1 MLVFCHCPKTAGTSL
16 FRAISMIHGLQH
28 SYLAKRERPSVAAL
42 RARGVTFVAGHVSY
56 EHYTE
61 QTDAAG
67 PDGLQFITF
76 VRDPI
81 QLTLSLYQHCMQHRH
96 IWRPATR
103 FFDVELPSRGIAK
116 SEPQAVRLFLARC
129 TELTGIRWDN
139 FQVRFAVNKSA
150 GELDRSDLEAATRE
164 ADIIS
169 CVTLSHS
176 ALIKGAWLRAGQH
189 VDLVGAFNLQM
200 REVDDEAL
208 RRSRVFVDTEAALRE
223 GGDVAVALASG
234 AIDRS
239 HVVADLAALCAGA
252 KGRREADEITLFKSV
267 GAAIEDLAA
276 AMLVWSK
283 SEHS

>member
-1 MLVFCHCPKTAGTSL
+1 M
-16 FRAISMIHGLQH
+16 
-28 SYLAKRERPSVAAL
+28 
-42 RARGVTFVAGHVSY
+42 
-56 EHYTE
+56 
-61 QTDAAG
+61 
-67 PDGLQFITF
+67 
-76 VRDPI
+76 
-81 QLTLSLYQHCMQHRH
+81 
-96 IWRPATR
+96 
-103 FFDVELPSRGIAK
+103 
-116 SEPQAVRLFLARC
+116 
-129 TELTGIRWDN
+129 
-139 FQVRFAVNKSA
+139 
-150 GELDRSDLEAATRE
+150 
-164 ADIIS
+164 
-169 CVTLSHS
+169 TLSHS

-189 VDLVGAFNLQM
+189 LDLVGAFNLQM